1 MYDLNKINPMYQFL
15 LRVRIDLQ
23 ITALY
28 SPGHNYPTTL
38 PYFSSF
44 RCFLCKASERCTQT
58 HSWSSCQKA
67 EYSAVIHRMQSLT
80 TPRYFFLKGSKLT
93 EFPSRTIRLCGEA
106 HTSRVSVFSDKAL
119 MVLPLSSRLLKT
131 FWKLKTDQVHR
142 VTCIRAPPSGATEN
156 DASRDWTPSHDEEQ
170 QRYMTAYST
179 LFTRHTLR
187 SWVSIFRS
195 LLIFLQIYLAVP

>member
-1 MYDLNKINPMYQFL
+1 MFFYVKLQNVVHRHIHGLPVKKLNIQL
-15 LRVRIDLQ
+15 WS
-23 ITALY
+23 T
-28 SPGHNYPTTL
+28 G
-38 PYFSSF
+38 
-44 RCFLCKASERCTQT
+44 CKASQPLATF
-58 HSWSSCQKA
+58 SSKA
-67 EYSAVIHRMQSLT
+67 RNWLN
-80 TPRYFFLKGSKLT
+80 F
-93 EFPSRTIRLCGEA
+93 RLVQYDFAEK
-106 HTSRVSVFSDKAL
+106 HTRLFSDKAL

-156 DASRDWTPSHDEEQ
+156 DASGDWTPSHDEEQ

-195 LLIFLQIYLAVP
+195 LFLQIYLAVP